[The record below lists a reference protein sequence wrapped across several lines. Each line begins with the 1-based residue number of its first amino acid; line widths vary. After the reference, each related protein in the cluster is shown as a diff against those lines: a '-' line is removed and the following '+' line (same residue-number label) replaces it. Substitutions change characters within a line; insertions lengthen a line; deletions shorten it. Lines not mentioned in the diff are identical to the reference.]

1 MKVVVHHGKTQ
12 GEAIEIVDRSADHLF
27 DYASGGSVELTDR
40 KKGWDGP
47 KMDFSLIA
55 RLGFVALPIAGI
67 VVIDEVTVTVE
78 CELPQLVQM
87 FVGEDK
93 IRAGVEKKVRGML
106 GDQPEPAP
114 AP

>member
-1 MKVVVHHGKTQ
+1 MKVVVQHGKTLD
-12 GEAIEIVDRSADHLF
+12 EAIEIVDRSADHLF
-27 DYASGGSVELTDR
+27 DYASGGAVELTDR

-55 RLGFVALPIAGI
+55 RVGFVSLPIAG
-67 VVIDEVTVTVE
+67 VVLIDEVTVTVD
-78 CELPQLVQM
+78 CELPQLVKM

-106 GDQPEPAP
+106 ANRE
-114 AP
+114 